1 MKVTHHLVH
10 RDRAVGE
17 CHCAQD
23 NAQCVEP
30 VGESRLVSTSLDLA
44 PNRAIAHIV
53 VRFLL
58 LYTSRACS
66 MLGEMCWGALALAV
80 VFLTSVA

>member
-1 MKVTHHLVH
+1 M
-10 RDRAVGE
+10 AY
-17 CHCAQD
+17 
-23 NAQCVEP
+23 
-30 VGESRLVSTSLDLA
+30 
-44 PNRAIAHIV
+44 IV

-66 MLGEMCWGALALAV
+66 MLGEIWWGALALAV